1 MGVVLKKK
9 PKIIVKDMSKIE
21 IKDNRIVSR
30 NSVIRVKIV
39 YGVREY
45 FTIFGVGEEVDVS
58 KFIKYIIRELKE
70 ELHAKEKTLKD
81 NMVVVIE

>member
-1 MGVVLKKK
+1 MKK
-9 PKIIVKDMSKIE
+9 PKVIVKDPSKIE

-30 NSVIRVKIV
+30 NSVIRVKV
-39 YGVREY
+39 SYGVREY
-45 FTIFGVGEEVDVS
+45 FTIFGVNEEID
-58 KFIKYIIRELKE
+58 IKRFVRYIIRELKE